1 MREYRFQGGV
11 MTASDL
17 GQLQTWEGRGGVGA
31 TGAGEEGQVVE
42 EGWGV
47 IGR

>member
-1 MREYRFQGGV
+1 

-31 TGAGEEGQVVE
+31 GEEGGPLATGAGEEGQVVE

-47 IGR
+47 M